1 MFKRERGDRASVFN
15 GVARRTFGNLF
26 KKDLRLN
33 KNGRIVS
40 VRKSDIAKR
49 LYKERG
55 GIRKTMPIGE
65 RKLDNTDSKA
75 ILPEGVSADDPVVP
89 GKA

>member
-1 MFKRERGDRASVFN
+1 MFKRERGDRSAVFN

-33 KNGRIVS
+33 KHGRIVS

-49 LYKERG
+49 LYAERG
-55 GIRKTMPIGE
+55 GIRKTVPAGKRE
-65 RKLDNTDSKA
+65 SDTTDGKTV
-75 ILPEGVSADDPVVP
+75 LPEGVSEDDTVVP
-89 GKA
+89 GKT

>member
-1 MFKRERGDRASVFN
+1 MFN
-15 GVARRTFGNLF
+15 GIARRTFGGLL

-49 LYKERG
+49 LYAERG
-55 GIRKTMPIGE
+55 GIRKKHVSGGKGVP
-65 RKLDNTDSKA
+65 DNTNSETGNSEGADAADS
-75 ILPEGVSADDPVVP
+75 GVP
-89 GKA
+89 GKT